1 MRNILIIF
9 IALLLLQKASAQDQ
23 TLQLSSK
30 RLENRNVEI
39 SYEKSKPGD
48 YTVAIKFNNLTNTSQ
63 SAEAVFSVNGSS
75 GILLTLNPTDKNQSI
90 NYSYSYRY
98 IKGKLNPKFKENFC
112 YILPYKIG
120 TKVRAVEMG
129 YVNEKYFGAEKPT
142 DWKSYSFYTKQQDTV
157 TAIRKGLVVEIVDK
171 FDDTHSG
178 SVAYTSEKNY
188 LIVEHD
194 DGTLLRYS
202 GFKRGSIVVQLGEDV
217 LPGSVLGINTPT
229 QNADYSIS
237 LLLYYLNSVNFESL
251 EGQTLSNPKSLNK
264 ILTPKFTFDGTTCDV
279 VENRK
284 EYTAFNNE
292 EIITK
297 ELSKK
302 ELKKYEASKKNK

>member
-1 MRNILIIF
+1 MSVQN
-9 IALLLLQKASAQDQ
+9 ASAQDQ

-30 RLENRNVEI
+30 RLDNRNVEI

-63 SAEAVFSVNGSS
+63 SSEAVFSVNGNS

-98 IKGKLNPKFKENFC
+98 IRGKLNPKFKENFC
-112 YILPYKIG
+112 YILPYKDG
-120 TKVRAVEMG
+120 TKVSVVEMG
-129 YVNEKYFGAEKPT
+129 YVNEKYFGAEKLS
-142 DWKSYSFYTKQQDTV
+142 DWKSYAMYTKQQDTV
-157 TAIRKGLVVEIVDK
+157 TAVRKGMVVDIVDK
-171 FDDTHSG
+171 FGDNSSG
-178 SVAYTSEKNY
+178 SVTFTSDKNFI
-188 LIVEHD
+188 IVEHE

-202 GFKRGSIVVQLGEDV
+202 GFKRGSIAVQLGDDV
-217 LPGSVLGINTPT
+217 LPGSVLGINGPA

-237 LLLYYLNSVNFESL
+237 LLLYYLNSANFESL

-264 ILTPKFTFDGTTCDV
+264 ILTPRFTFDGTTCDV

-284 EYTAFNNE
+284 EYTVFNNE
-292 EIITK
+292 EIITR
-297 ELSKK
+297 EMSKK
-302 ELKKYEASKKNK
+302 EFKKYEASKGNK